1 MVCPVEAMPT
11 RLVPA
16 APVRTRVLVAAL
28 LWSGIGSMLLA
39 RGVVALS
46 GSGREWW
53 LAVALLA
60 GGIKSRLVLDRVV
73 RRNMERLRGLEG
85 DRCLG
90 GIYSVKTWFLVA
102 AMIAL
107 GRLLRMSP
115 LPALLVGLIYATVGW
130 GLFWSSRVGWAAWL
144 NFGREKE
151 EHG

>member
-1 MVCPVEAMPT
+1 
-11 RLVPA
+11 
-16 APVRTRVLVAAL
+16 
-28 LWSGIGSMLLA
+28 MLLA